1 MVYTPYETDSH
12 QPIAPTKA
20 FLRRFRWLWAIASSA
35 AALLVVLWLLLV
47 FTPLGGWLGGFLVH
61 VDPLEEADFIV
72 VLGGDPERDVEAA
85 NLYRR
90 GYAPKVI
97 ITSFDGG
104 ADADFDVAARYG
116 LPAGAVLLDRLATHT
131 VDHPRTIMRLGV
143 DPRVSRVL
151 VVTSLCHTGRAR
163 ACFLRAG
170 YRQVR
175 MAAPSWQG
183 FVPQGKYIDR
193 ARDLPVVTYEL
204 LARIYYRIRGWA

>member
-1 MVYTPYETDSH
+1 
-12 QPIAPTKA
+12 
-20 FLRRFRWLWAIASSA
+20 
-35 AALLVVLWLLLV
+35 
-47 FTPLGGWLGGFLVH
+47 
-61 VDPLEEADFIV
+61 

-104 ADADFDVAARYG
+104 ADIDFNVAARYG
-116 LPAGAVLLDRLATHT
+116 LPAGAVLLDRLATRT

-143 DPRVSRVL
+143 DPQTSRVL
-151 VVTSLCHTGRAR
+151 VVTSLYHTGRAR

-175 MAAPSWQG
+175 MAAPSWQSG
-183 FVPQGKYIDR
+183 VTAPSWQGVVKENRRGLYIDR
-193 ARDLPVVTYEL
+193 AKALPAMIYEL